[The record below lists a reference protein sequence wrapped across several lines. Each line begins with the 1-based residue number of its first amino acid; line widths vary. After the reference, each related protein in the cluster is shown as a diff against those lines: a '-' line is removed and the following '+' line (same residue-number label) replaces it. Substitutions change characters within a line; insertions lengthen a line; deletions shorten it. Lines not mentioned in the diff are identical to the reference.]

1 VCVVFA
7 PTASVV
13 QAQPEPPFLPNDN
26 FVDAIEVTSL
36 PFSQST
42 FMDLATIEEGEP
54 FPSCFRYS
62 GYENSARTVWYR
74 FSPSDELKL
83 AMGKSGWFVSHVVGV
98 FTRDEA
104 MNLVEFNCY
113 WYYPWG
119 APNQLLTLSPGVTY
133 WFQVISWNYELVEF
147 SLSLLEPLSAS
158 IRVYPEAPVRGT
170 SVMFQAIPEDPS
182 FVSYNFENCD
192 WQFGDGSNATGC
204 YPQHIYTDAGNYTVE
219 VTGYTSDGRSATAS
233 RVITVNMPE
242 PPSASIYFNPY
253 DPFPGENIWFYS
265 DLYDPSGIGF
275 DYNAC
280 RWEFG
285 DGTTAAGSCSGSHSY
300 STVGDYTVTLRAY
313 TYDGREAIATT
324 VVPVRIHDVSI
335 IKVTVPQSARAGQTR
350 QIVVGVSNKLY
361 PETVQVTLSKGG
373 SSYYDEQIGV
383 LTQLVPVRSGNRTTD
398 FQFTYTFT
406 DQDAA
411 VGKVTFKA
419 FAQLVNARDSYP
431 SDNSYIALPT
441 KVSGVRAS
449 AEDPEETPVEAA
461 ETTNVYLPA
470 VANGQ

>member
-1 VCVVFA
+1 MTLAVGQGSNWDGPVIA
-7 PTASVV
+7 IYTG
-13 QAQPEPPFLPNDN
+13 
-26 FVDAIEVTSL
+26 DA
-36 PFSQST
+36 
-42 FMDLATIEEGEP
+42 LA
-54 FPSCFRYS
+54 
-62 GYENSARTVWYR
+62 
-74 FSPSDELKL
+74 
-83 AMGKSGWFVSHVVGV
+83 
-98 FTRDEA
+98 
-104 MNLVEFNCY
+104 NLVELNCY
-113 WYYPWG
+113 WYGWG
-119 APNQLLTLSPGVTY
+119 VYNRIVSLSQGVTY
-133 WFQVISWNYELVEF
+133 WFQVISWTNEMVEF
-147 SLSLLEPLSAS
+147 RLSEPEPPSAS
-158 IRVYPEAPVRGT
+158 IGFYPDMPVRGGT
-170 SVMFQAIPEDPS
+170 VMFYAYLNDPLS
-182 FVSYNFENCD
+182 IGFNYDGCLWN
-192 WQFGDGSNATGC
+192 FGDGYTAIGC
-204 YPQHIYTDAGNYTVE
+204 YSQQHVYADIGDYTVE
-219 VTGYTSDGRSATAS
+219 LTAYTYDGRSATAS

-242 PPSASIYFNPY
+242 PPLASISFNPS
-253 DPFPGENIWFYS
+253 DPFPEETILFYPF
-265 DLYDPSGIGF
+265 LYDPSGIGF
-275 DYNAC
+275 DYYNAC

-285 DGTTAAGSCSGSHSY
+285 DGTTAAGNCYGSHSY
-300 STVGDYTVTLRAY
+300 STLGDYTVTLRAY